1 VEFSRG
7 KRVLIS
13 AQFSREKQE
22 SRGLPSPSNAI
33 SHRKTNV
40 RPPSTSFKEINTMPP
55 KKKEVTEPTRRST
68 RVVSQSSVTTA
79 KEPAESPKAVKKRS
93 VEPVEKEVV
102 PAAKKAKKG
111 LGIGDKLPDLTLLD
125 EEGNEIKIVDITFER
140 GVILFAYPRASTPGC
155 TKQVL
160 LKIHLL
166 TSGMWIP

>member
-1 VEFSRG
+1 
-7 KRVLIS
+7 
-13 AQFSREKQE
+13 
-22 SRGLPSPSNAI
+22 
-33 SHRKTNV
+33 
-40 RPPSTSFKEINTMPP
+40 MPP

-93 VEPVEKEVV
+93 VEPVEKEVA

-125 EEGNEIKIVDITFER
+125 EEGHEIKIVDITFER

-155 TKQVL
+155 TKQVHL
-160 LKIHLL
+160 EIPLL
-166 TSGMWIP
+166 TLGMWIP